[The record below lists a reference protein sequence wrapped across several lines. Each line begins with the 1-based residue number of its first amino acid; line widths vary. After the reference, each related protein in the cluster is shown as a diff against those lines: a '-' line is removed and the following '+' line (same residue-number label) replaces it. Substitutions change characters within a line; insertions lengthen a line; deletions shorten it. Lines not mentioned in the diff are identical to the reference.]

1 MKILLLSATEMEVQQ
16 TLNAGGAT
24 DTLIAG
30 VGVPAT
36 VYGLMD
42 RLRNNKYDLVIQ
54 VGIGGTFAGSI
65 PLGETVVV
73 ERDCFADLAIEES
86 GGLKTVFD
94 MGFADR
100 DQFPFTNGWLINQ
113 SAVLQKISLPKYK
126 GITVNKIT
134 DDLRQLTLLENKYGA
149 AVESM
154 EGAAL
159 HYVCLQQHIPFLQL
173 RSISNVAGERD
184 KTKWKLREAV
194 HNLNASL
201 PQIINAL
208 T

>member
-1 MKILLLSATEMEVQQ
+1 MKILLLSATEMEIQP

-24 DTLIAG
+24 GTLIAG

-42 RLRNNKYDLVIQ
+42 RLRNNKYDLIIQ
-54 VGIGGTFAGSI
+54 AGIGGTFTNSVR
-65 PLGETVVV
+65 LGETVII
-73 ERDCFADLAIEES
+73 EHDCFADLAIEEN
-86 GGLKTVFD
+86 GNLKTVFD

-100 DQFPFTNGWLINQ
+100 DQFPFTNGWLVNG
-113 SAVLQKISLPKYK
+113 SPVLKTLSLPRCK

-134 DDLRQLTLLENKYGA
+134 DEQRQLELLKNKYGA

-173 RSISNVAGERD
+173 RGISNHVGERD
-184 KTKWKLREAV
+184 KTKWELREAV
-194 HNLNASL
+194 QSLNLNL
-201 PQIINAL
+201 QQIIKDL